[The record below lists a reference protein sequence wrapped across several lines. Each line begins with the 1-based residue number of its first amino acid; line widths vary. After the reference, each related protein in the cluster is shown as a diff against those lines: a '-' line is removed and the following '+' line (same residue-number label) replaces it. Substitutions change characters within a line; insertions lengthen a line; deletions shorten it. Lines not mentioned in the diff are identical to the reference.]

1 MRKTLR
7 TGAPLLLLSVSLLVS
22 GCGLGGSKTGSELD
36 PPKVNYVKEGK
47 SLDKK
52 DKTAAKSAQTQR
64 RQLFLFDSNGMVV
77 PQVLALP
84 KNDETAKQVLEY
96 LVKDGPVSNMIPNGF
111 QAVLPADT
119 EVLSV
124 NINKGTATANFS
136 KEFTEYKP
144 QDELKILQAITFTL
158 TQFDNIKK
166 VKIQIDGKN
175 QNSMPVNNTPIG
187 EGVSRVDG
195 INIENG
201 NVADITN
208 SNLVTLYF
216 LAQTNDQ
223 TYYVPVTRRVARE
236 GTDKVTATVENLI
249 VGPSAQSKLLTDFRT
264 DVKLLSTPVVNK
276 DGVATLNFNSALLD
290 NKEENRI
297 ADEVLNSIVLS
308 LTELPEVKKVAIQVN
323 GKSKIFNEKGKELT
337 APVSRPK
344 EVNTGEF

>member
-1 MRKTLR
+1 MRKTIR
-7 TGAPLLLLSVSLLVS
+7 SGAPLLLLSVSLLVT
-22 GCGLGGSKTGSELD
+22 GCGLGGEKAGTELD

-52 DKTAAKSAQTQR
+52 GKAANAEKTQK

-84 KNDETAKQVLEY
+84 KNDETAKQVLQY
-96 LVKDGPVSNMIPNGF
+96 LVKDGPVSNIIPNGF

-124 NINKGTATANFS
+124 NIKKGTATANFS
-136 KEFTEYKP
+136 KEFTEYNAK
-144 QDELKILQAITFTL
+144 DEMKILQAITFTL

-166 VKIQIDGKN
+166 VKIQIEGKN
-175 QNSMPVNNTPIG
+175 QNSMPVNNTPVG

-195 INIENG
+195 INLENG
-201 NVADITN
+201 SVADITN
-208 SNLVTLYF
+208 SELVTLYF
-216 LAQTNDQ
+216 LAQTQDQ
-223 TYYVPVTRRVARE
+223 TYYVPVTRRVAKE
-236 GTDKVTATVENLI
+236 GTDRVTATIEHLI
-249 VGPSAQSKLLTDFRT
+249 DGPSAESNLLTDFRT
-264 DVKLLSTPVVNK
+264 DVRLLSTPVVK
-276 DGVATLNFNSALLD
+276 DGIVTLNFNGALLD
-290 NKEENRI
+290 NKEESMI

-308 LTELPEVKKVAIQVN
+308 LTELSEVKKVAIKVD
-323 GKSKIFNEKGKELT
+323 GKSKIFTEKGKELT

>member
-22 GCGLGGSKTGSELD
+22 GCGLGGNKTGSELD

-47 SLDKK
+47 SMDKK
-52 DKTAAKSAQTQR
+52 DKTAVKSAQTQR

-166 VKIQIDGKN
+166 VKIQINGKN

>member
-22 GCGLGGSKTGSELD
+22 GCGLGGEKTGSELD

-52 DKTAAKSAQTQR
+52 DKTAKSAQTQR

-84 KNDETAKQVLEY
+84 KNDETAKQVLQY

-124 NINKGTATANFS
+124 NIKKGTATANFS

-144 QDELKILQAITFTL
+144 KDELKILQAITFTL

-187 EGVSRVDG
+187 EGVSRIDG
-195 INIENG
+195 INVENG

-208 SNLVTLYF
+208 SNVVTLYF
-216 LAQTNDQ
+216 LAQTQDQ
-223 TYYVPVTRRVARE
+223 TYYVPVTRRVAKQ
-236 GTDKVTATVENLI
+236 GTDKVTATIENLI
-249 VGPSAQSKLLTDFRT
+249 NGPTAQSKLLTDFRT

>member
-1 MRKTLR
+1 MRKIMKS
-7 TGAPLLLLSVSLLVS
+7 GAPLLFLSVSLLVS
-22 GCGLGGSKTGSELD
+22 GCGIGGGKAGTELD

-52 DKTAAKSAQTQR
+52 EKTAKTESTQK

-84 KNDETAKQVLEY
+84 KNDETAKQVLQY

-124 NINKGTATANFS
+124 NIKKGTATANFS
-136 KEFTEYKP
+136 KEFTEYNAK
-144 QDELKILQAITFTL
+144 DEMKILQAITFTL

-166 VKIQIDGKN
+166 VKIQIEGKN
-175 QNSMPVNNTPIG
+175 QNSMPVNNTPVG

-195 INIENG
+195 INLENG
-201 NVADITN
+201 SVADITN
-208 SNLVTLYF
+208 SELVTLYF
-216 LAQTNDQ
+216 LAQTQDQ
-223 TYYVPVTRRVARE
+223 TYYVPVTRRVAKE
-236 GTDKVTATVENLI
+236 GTDKVTATIEHLI
-249 VGPSAQSKLLTDFRT
+249 DGPSAESNLLTDFRT
-264 DVKLLSTPVVNK
+264 DVKLLSTPVVK
-276 DGVATLNFNSALLD
+276 DGVVTLNFNGAVLD
-290 NKEENRI
+290 NKEESMI

-308 LTELPEVKKVAIQVN
+308 LTELSEVKKVAIKVD
-323 GKSKIFNEKGKELT
+323 GKSKIFTEKGKELT

>member
-7 TGAPLLLLSVSLLVS
+7 TGAPLVLLSVSLLVS
-22 GCGLGGSKTGSELD
+22 GCGLWGNKSGSELD
-36 PPKVNYVKEGK
+36 PPKVNYVKDGK

-52 DKTAAKSAQTQR
+52 AKTAKVDQTQR

-84 KNDETAKQVLEY
+84 KNDETAKQVLQY
-96 LVKDGPVSNMIPNGF
+96 LVKDGPVSNILPNGF

-124 NINKGTATANFS
+124 NIKKGTATANFS

-144 QDELKILQAITFTL
+144 KDELKILQAITYTL

-166 VKIQIDGKN
+166 VKIQIDGKI

-187 EGVSRVDG
+187 EGVGRIDG
-195 INIENG
+195 INIEDG

-216 LAQTNDQ
+216 LSQTQDQ
-223 TYYVPVTRRVARE
+223 TYYVPVTRRVAQQ

-249 VGPSAQSKLLTDFRT
+249 GGPSAKSKLLTDFRT
-264 DVKLLSTPVVNK
+264 DVKLLSTPVLN
-276 DGVATLNFNSALLD
+276 DGVVTLNFNSALLD
-290 NKEENRI
+290 NKEESRI

-308 LTELPEVKKVAIQVN
+308 LTELPEVKKVAIHVN
-323 GKSKIFNEKGKELT
+323 GKSNIFNEKGKELT

>member
-1 MRKTLR
+1 MHKTLR

-22 GCGLGGSKTGSELD
+22 GCGLGGEKTGSELD
-36 PPKVNYVKEGK
+36 PPKVNYVKDGK

-52 DKTAAKSAQTQR
+52 EKTAKSEQTQR

-119 EVLSV
+119 QVLSV
-124 NINKGTATANFS
+124 NIKKGTATANFS

-166 VKIQIDGKN
+166 VKIQINGKN

-187 EGVSRVDG
+187 EGVSRIDG

-216 LAQTNDQ
+216 LSQTQDQ
-223 TYYVPVTRRVARE
+223 TYYVPVTRRVVRQ

-249 VGPSAQSKLLTDFRT
+249 DGPTAQSRLLTDFRT
-264 DVKLLSTPVVNK
+264 DVKLLSTPVVK
-276 DGVATLNFNSALLD
+276 DGVVTLNFNSSLLD

-308 LTELPEVKKVAIQVN
+308 LTELPEVKKVAIQVD